1 MTSQIFPRP
10 QQIQGVIHNT
20 TEESYGGKDGHICNN
35 ILARGRRSIDF
46 QIQQSHFMYKI
57 TTKQQPSPKNVIAQR
72 NDPDMFHQN
81 SSWITEEK

>member
-1 MTSQIFPRP
+1 MVAKMDTY
-10 QQIQGVIHNT
+10 VIT
-20 TEESYGGKDGHICNN
+20 FWPMEEDK
-35 ILARGRRSIDF
+35 IDF